1 MKIRKTTCTM
11 LCLGF
16 LCTVFPSSAST
27 QGQSQDDVTT
37 QLWLDYNPVVSVSEK
52 GELFG
57 DLGIRS
63 ELESTGWGRLV
74 FRPGYRYRRTEF
86 TWLAAG
92 VGAFLT
98 VNELFA
104 NELEIR
110 PFQGVA
116 ATWPRGWLHLQHYVR
131 VEERFT
137 FVTSNWESAASLRA
151 RYRLRVLRRFGT
163 LRGDAHWTLIAAGE
177 GFLTLAGDQ
186 GQFREELRLGLGAER
201 SFNRT
206 LRARAE
212 ITWQVRELALS
223 ALGDANDIY
232 LRLRVYHAWGE

>member
-1 MKIRKTTCTM
+1 MVG
-11 LCLGF
+11 LG
-16 LCTVFPSSAST
+16 LLIPGMVAWSTGLAQDLPTDDAS
-27 QGQSQDDVTT
+27 T
-37 QLWLDYNPVVSVSEK
+37 QLWLDYDPIISLSEK

-57 DLGIRS
+57 DLGVRS

-74 FRPGYRYRRTEF
+74 FRPGYRHRRTEF

-116 ATWPRGWLHLQHYVR
+116 ATWPRGWLHLQHYAR
-131 VEERFT
+131 LEERFT
-137 FVTSNWESAASLRA
+137 FVTSSRESAASLRA
-151 RYRLRVLRRFGT
+151 RYRLRALRRFGT
-163 LRGDAHWTLIAAGE
+163 LRGETHWTLMATGE

-186 GQFREELRLGLGAER
+186 GQFREELRLGLAAER
-201 SFNRT
+201 SFNHR

-212 ITWQVRELALS
+212 ITWQHRELAFS

-232 LRLRVYHAWGE
+232 LRLRLYHGWGE